1 MEKKFRYDAFI
12 SYRHTETDKFVAANL
27 HKQLEN
33 FRLPRN
39 VAKKMEGRKTKIER
53 VFRDKEEL
61 PLTNNLEEPIL
72 EALQDSEWLIVVCS
86 PRLRESLWCRKEIE
100 TFISLRGRAHVLAV
114 LIEGEPEDSFPE
126 ELLYE
131 IKEVKQPDGT
141 VLRQKVMY
149 EPLAADFR
157 GKNKRE
163 MKKAMDTEIIRVLA
177 AMFELS
183 YDDLKQRHRERK
195 LRRLVATSL
204 GVGAA
209 CLAVGTFSTVTAIR
223 INEQKERIEVQSEQ
237 IMEQSE
243 EIFRQSEELERKNE
257 EITAQN
263 EEVQRQ
269 NTEITKKNEELAL
282 HQANALSEL
291 AELYWSK
298 GNKAEAEKLALQ
310 VLTEQNGM
318 RLPHTA
324 KAQQVLTDCLAVY
337 DIGGVFRAEYQVKA
351 SGRIDYIKEKNGRN
365 VIAIYDDSEF
375 LRLYDMEQRKELL
388 LLNPESHGA
397 SLEKRCAFL
406 GEDRFAY
413 FGSGKTVCIYN
424 YRENRVEGELTRGIL
439 AKGVWADSE
448 GTYLVVE
455 DSSSCFT
462 VYSGETLEKVG
473 EITKSE
479 DGTCEE
485 VLLLPDGKMV
495 YTEVVRNTDD
505 WMYIDTTVHVWDLNA
520 MEHLSSSRL
529 GNLTVNGIRVLNDV
543 IYVISGEYSN
553 AYLACDTHVTAIS
566 SVSGEK
572 VWDTVF
578 SGQFPEKNGLY
589 GKEESEQLLC
599 MTKDCLYLVSM
610 TDGTST
616 LVSGKGAKVANV
628 LFVGKDGYYLFIE
641 DGELVY
647 LSAASMVLVDKC
659 EEFLCVTSD
668 NAEISFSTDAIW
680 VLANNDDKLTFYLT
694 DRGPDV
700 TEYEK
705 EIVRPDSNK
714 LYSDKAKACAKQLGS
729 ERPEYVQ
736 YALYNEDERYC
747 AVVYWDDT
755 IEIFDAESKQ
765 CLSTLENLKSVDRF
779 VGPDENGWMYLWGI
793 TEGYILNE
801 KQEPVARIKNVYHFD
816 AENRKVYVRSGSTD
830 YEIPVYDLE
839 ELLALARVQ

>member
-1 MEKKFRYDAFI
+1 MDKKYKYDAFI

-27 HKQLEN
+27 HKQLES

-86 PRLRESLWCRKEIE
+86 PRLRESLWCKKEIE
-100 TFISLRGRAHVLAV
+100 TFVALRGREHVLAV
-114 LIEGEPEDSFPE
+114 LIEGEPEESFPE
-126 ELLYE
+126 ELLFETREE
-131 IKEVKQPDGT
+131 IQPDGT
-141 VLRQKVMY
+141 VKKVTVER

-237 IMEQSE
+237 IKEQSE
-243 EIFRQSEELERKNE
+243 ELLRQSEELGRKNE
-257 EITAQN
+257 EITSQN
-263 EEVQRQ
+263 EEMQRQ
-269 NTEITKKNEELAL
+269 NDEITKKNEELAF

-291 AELYWSK
+291 AELYLSE
-298 GNKAEAEKLALQ
+298 GNKTEAEKLALQ
-310 VLTEQNGM
+310 VLTEQNGL
-318 RLPHTA
+318 RLPYTA
-324 KAQQVLTDCLAVY
+324 KAQKVLTDCLGVY
-337 DIGGVFRAEYQVKA
+337 DIGGVFRADYHVKA
-351 SGRIDYIKEKNGRN
+351 SGRIDYIKETYGRD
-365 VIAIYDDSEF
+365 VIAIYDESEF

-388 LLNPESHGA
+388 LLDPESHEA
-397 SLEKRCAFL
+397 SLEKRCAFW
-406 GEDRFAY
+406 GEDRFVY
-413 FGSGKTVCIYN
+413 FGAGRAVCVYN
-424 YRENRVEGELTRGIL
+424 YRENRMEGELIRGIL
-439 AKGVWADSE
+439 AKGVWADRE
-448 GTYLVVE
+448 GAYLVVE
-455 DSSSCFT
+455 DSSAYFT

-479 DGTCEE
+479 EGTCEE

-495 YTEVVRNTDD
+495 YTEVVRDTDD
-505 WMYIDTTVHVWDLNA
+505 WMYIDTTVHIRDLNT
-520 MEHLSSSRL
+520 MEQLSSFPL
-529 GNLTVNGIRVLNDV
+529 GNLTVNGMKVCNDV
-543 IYVISGEYSN
+543 LYVISGEYSN

-566 SVSGEK
+566 LATGEK
-572 VWDTVF
+572 IWDTVF
-578 SGQFPEKNGLY
+578 LGQFPEKNGLY
-589 GKEESEQLLC
+589 GEEERKQILC
-599 MTKDCLYLVSM
+599 TTRDCLYLVSVE
-610 TDGTST
+610 DGAST

-628 LFVGKDGYYLFIE
+628 LLAGSDGYYLFIE
-641 DGELVY
+641 NGELVY
-647 LSAASMVLVDKC
+647 LAAESLVLLDKC
-659 EEFLCVTSD
+659 EEFMCVTSD
-668 NAEISFSTDAIW
+668 NAEISFSTNAIW
-680 VLANNDDKLTFYLT
+680 VLANNDDKITFYLT

-705 EIVRPDSNK
+705 EIERPEGNK
-714 LYSDKAKACAKQLGS
+714 LYLSKAKECAGMLGS

-755 IEIFDAESKQ
+755 LEIFDVESKQ
-765 CLSTLENLKSVDRF
+765 KLSTLENMKSVDRF
-779 VGPDENGWMYLWGI
+779 SGPDEKGWMYLWGI

-801 KQEPVARIKNVYHFD
+801 KLESVARIKNVYQFD
-816 AENRKVYVRSGSTD
+816 AKNRKIYVRSGSTD
-830 YEIPVYDLE
+830 YEIPVYDLDA
-839 ELLALARVQ
+839 LLALADPQ